1 MTFDKLIE
9 HFINS
14 VEKQKNGQ
22 TFVTYR
28 RKICVFY
35 EYVVLELQ
43 AKDVNYQSILT
54 GMKVKELLAA
64 LEYYVKNYDVKYAT
78 TAWNYLSVVG
88 VFYKYIYDEFGW
100 ENKLFENKN
109 ENDELRDAYD
119 NKIKELRLN
128 MKEQVLPLSD
138 AEAEELLNACNQKLT
153 ATDEE
158 ILNGYYNGIFANY
171 ISSLACKIIL
181 LYGTKNSVINEL
193 KITDYREDIN
203 KLKINGFWVHLPDEL
218 SLQMRR
224 YIKVRENLID
234 NPKDD
239 RLFVDIAKERNKLDY
254 TKMFNILKEVVG
266 HNKGM
271 AVAKY
276 GIIQMIRSGIP
287 SHVIKEFTGY
297 ANDVYNHCLEL
308 VDEQDGIMMMHEK
321 SKLLD
326 ATFRKSKLYDVM

>member
-1 MTFDKLIE
+1 
-9 HFINS
+9 
-14 VEKQKNGQ
+14 
-22 TFVTYR
+22 
-28 RKICVFY
+28 
-35 EYVVLELQ
+35 
-43 AKDVNYQSILT
+43 
-54 GMKVKELLAA
+54 
-64 LEYYVKNYDVKYAT
+64 
-78 TAWNYLSVVG
+78 
-88 VFYKYIYDEFGW
+88 
-100 ENKLFENKN
+100 
-109 ENDELRDAYD
+109 
-119 NKIKELRLN
+119 

-153 ATDEE
+153 ANDEE

-171 ISSLACKIIL
+171 ISSLVCKIIL

-239 RLFVDIAKERNKLDY
+239 RLFVDIAKDRNKLDY

-326 ATFRKSKLYDVM
+326 ATFRKSKFYDVM